1 MMMIIIM
8 CNFGFLW
15 REKSPRSCNGRRT
28 VSALTTAPSPLP
40 NLTLRLTIIKLI
52 KSLFAPLK

>member
-1 MMMIIIM
+1 MMIIIIM
-8 CNFGFLW
+8 YNFGLLW

>member
-1 MMMIIIM
+1 M

-15 REKSPRSCNGRRT
+15 REKSPRSCNGRWT
-28 VSALTTAPSPLP
+28 VRALTTAPSPLP